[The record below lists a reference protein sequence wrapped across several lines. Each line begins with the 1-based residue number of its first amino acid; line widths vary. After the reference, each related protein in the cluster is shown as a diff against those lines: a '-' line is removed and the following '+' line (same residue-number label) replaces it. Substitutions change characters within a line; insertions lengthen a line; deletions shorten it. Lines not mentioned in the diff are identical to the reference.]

1 MKTISRFERFRV
13 VVSKTTNVVM
23 VHNVGSEV
31 EANGLY
37 GYYIR
42 FGNAGRV
49 ELIGCVGC
57 VKSSLRVW
65 NRG

>member
-13 VVSKTTNVVM
+13 VVSKVTNVVLT
-23 VHNVGSEV
+23 HNVASEA
-31 EANGLY
+31 EAKGLY

-57 VKSSLRVW
+57 VESSLRVW